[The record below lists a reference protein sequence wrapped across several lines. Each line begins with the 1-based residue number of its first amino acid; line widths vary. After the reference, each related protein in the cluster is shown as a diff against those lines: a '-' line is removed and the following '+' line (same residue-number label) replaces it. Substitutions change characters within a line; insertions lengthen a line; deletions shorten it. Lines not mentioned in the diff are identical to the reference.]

1 MKLRAEQVEGH
12 LAGTLAPLYLVSG
25 DEPLL
30 VGEAVDAI
38 REAARARGFSER
50 TVFHA
55 DRTFDWNEL
64 AHTAGSLSLFAER
77 RIVDLRLP
85 SGRPGDSG
93 ARALADYAA
102 APPPDNLLL
111 LTLPRLDAQQQKTK
125 WFKAIESAGVVIQ
138 IWPPEGADFA
148 DWVARRMRTQGLEP
162 DAAAAA
168 LLAERVEGNLLACVQ
183 EIEKLRL
190 LNGPGPVDADR
201 VIQAVT
207 DSARYDVFDLVDG
220 ALDGDPVRCVRI
232 ARGLEG
238 EGVEPTLVLWALA
251 RAIRAHARF
260 AAAIGRGERL
270 ETLIQWDKA
279 WSRRQPLIR
288 RALGRHGLRSWWRML
303 RQAGA
308 VDRMIKGRAAGNVQ
322 DELLQLSLMIAGSP
336 AGRRPRQAG

>member
-1 MKLRAEQVEGH
+1 
-12 LAGTLAPLYLVSG
+12 
-25 DEPLL
+25 
-30 VGEAVDAI
+30 
-38 REAARARGFSER
+38 
-50 TVFHA
+50 
-55 DRTFDWNEL
+55 
-64 AHTAGSLSLFAER
+64 
-77 RIVDLRLP
+77 
-85 SGRPGDSG
+85 
-93 ARALADYAA
+93 
-102 APPPDNLLL
+102 
-111 LTLPRLDAQQQKTK
+111 
-125 WFKAIESAGVVIQ
+125 
-138 IWPPEGADFA
+138 
-148 DWVARRMRTQGLEP
+148 MRTQGLEP

>member
-1 MKLRAEQVEGH
+1 GH

-138 IWPPEGADFA
+138 IWPPEAADFA
-148 DWVARRMRTQGLEP
+148 DWVARRLRTQG
-162 DAAAAA
+162 
-168 LLAERVEGNLLACVQ
+168 
-183 EIEKLRL
+183 
-190 LNGPGPVDADR
+190 
-201 VIQAVT
+201 
-207 DSARYDVFDLVDG
+207 
-220 ALDGDPVRCVRI
+220 
-232 ARGLEG
+232 
-238 EGVEPTLVLWALA
+238 
-251 RAIRAHARF
+251 
-260 AAAIGRGERL
+260 
-270 ETLIQWDKA
+270 
-279 WSRRQPLIR
+279 
-288 RALGRHGLRSWWRML
+288 
-303 RQAGA
+303 
-308 VDRMIKGRAAGNVQ
+308 
-322 DELLQLSLMIAGSP
+322 
-336 AGRRPRQAG
+336 